1 MQCSTLHCQR
11 PLTAVALPLLQSPL
25 RMCTPPSPDFCA
37 VSCCPLLLP
46 HLSAQVEDR
55 VNKMQRKFFLQEQ
68 LKIIKKELGLEKD
81 DKEAI
86 AERFKERMKVRGGEG
101 RRGEGR

>member
-1 MQCSTLHCQR
+1 MFIISSLHLCN
-11 PLTAVALPLLQSPL
+11 
-25 RMCTPPSPDFCA
+25 F
-37 VSCCPLLLP
+37 SCCLLICLLYLLSLLL
-46 HLSAQVEDR
+46 LSVQVEDR

-86 AERFKERMKVRGGEG
+86 AERFRERMKVRGRDVWCDQGVRGVRVRGWMVGEIG
-101 RRGEGR
+101 RHDD